1 MTKKTSRGVYAA
13 LCGMWV
19 IATACYIA
27 LFLLS
32 VAIRD
37 RSGIIFTVACY
48 YLFPVFSVIY
58 GILSYQLS
66 RRIVGPNLLYILFAV
81 LTWLLIGL
89 GSLLTSVG
97 DDPYW
102 AGSAS
107 VSPFWNRAI
116 EDFPIFALFTIIS
129 LAASVVIAIV
139 SSVLTMVIAKLLQ
152 KIGKRN

>member
-1 MTKKTSRGVYAA
+1 M
-13 LCGMWV
+13 
-19 IATACYIA
+19 
-27 LFLLS
+27 
-32 VAIRD
+32 VA
-37 RSGIIFTVACY
+37 SY

-58 GILSYQLS
+58 GILSYKLS
-66 RRIVGPNLLYILFAV
+66 RRILLPNLLYLLFAV

-89 GSLLTSVG
+89 GSLLTSVW

-116 EDFPIFALFTIIS
+116 DDFSIFALFTIIS